1 MNALSEHH
9 LFIFLIQV
17 FLLLALAK
25 GTADLFMRWK
35 QPAFTAEMLIGL
47 LLGPTVLGRFLPGVH
62 GFIFPDE
69 ALQKAMLETVAWVGL
84 FFFLLN
90 TGLEVDFSSAWRQRG
105 EAMTIAL
112 TDIVVPMTIGFAA
125 SLLLPDHYLVDPSRR
140 LIFALFMATSMTISA
155 MPITARALHD
165 LRIAKTDLGFL
176 IVSALSV
183 NDIIGWLVFTITL
196 GLFTQTGVDGLK
208 LAGLLGLTLGFTV
221 FCFTVGRNIVD
232 FVFSKIKAR
241 HTSPTAAPLTLI
253 WLLGLLCGAVAQ
265 KLGVHALFGF
275 FLAGIIAG
283 EVRSIPERARQVI
296 SHMVYAIFVPLF
308 FASIGLKIDF
318 LRNFDPFIVAFVSV
332 ISMAGK
338 FWGAWLG
345 VGLAKLQKSSRLPVA
360 IAHVP
365 GGSMEIVVGLVAYQY
380 GFISES
386 VFVAIVFSAVVSSVI
401 VGPWLS
407 YALEKRRAISILE
420 YFTRRGVIAD
430 LKVFQKD
437 EAIWKLCD
445 LAAAQEDTIE
455 AENFY
460 KPVLAREH
468 LMGTAMED
476 GIAVPHA
483 RLTAPRSGTSSAGQ
497 APLKAEPYI
506 GQGDAAAL
514 RRPLI
519 VFGRSPA
526 GIEWN
531 SPDGKPA
538 QFIFLI
544 LTPEH
549 QDEVQVQILSSIA
562 KAMSRGQ
569 TRKDILAAQDVD
581 RIWGVLREAFLPSQ
595 IVRK

>member
-1 MNALSEHH
+1 MNSLNEHH

-17 FLLLALAK
+17 FLLIVLAK
-25 GTADLFMRWK
+25 GLADLFTRWK
-35 QPAFTAEMLIGL
+35 QPAFTAEMLVGL
-47 LLGPTVLGRFLPGVH
+47 ILGPTVLGRFWPGMY
-62 GFIFPDE
+62 GFIFPDDV
-69 ALQKAMLETVAWVGL
+69 LQRGMLETMAWVGL

-105 EAMTIAL
+105 EALTIAL
-112 TDIVVPMTIGFAA
+112 TDIVVPMTIAFAA
-125 SLLLPDHYLVDPSRR
+125 CLFLPDHYLVDPSRR
-140 LIFALFMATSMTISA
+140 WIFALFMATAMTISA

-183 NDIIGWLVFTITL
+183 NDIIGWLVFAITL
-196 GLFTQTGVDGLK
+196 GLFTQTGIDGVK
-208 LAGLLGLTLGFTV
+208 LAGLLGLTLGFTF
-221 FCFTVGRNIVD
+221 FCFTYGRRLVD
-232 FVFSKIKAR
+232 FVFSRIKAR
-241 HTSPTAAPLTLI
+241 PSGATAAPLTLL
-253 WLLGLLCGAVAQ
+253 WLLGLLCGAITQ

-275 FLAGIIAG
+275 FLAGIMAG
-283 EVRSIPERARQVI
+283 EVRAISERTRQVI

-308 FASIGLKIDF
+308 FTSIGLKVDF
-318 LRNFDPFIVAFVSV
+318 FRSFDPFLAAFVSV

-338 FWGAWLG
+338 FWGAWIG
-345 VGLAKLQKSSRLPVA
+345 VGLARLPKSNRLPVA

-365 GGSMEIVVGLVAYQY
+365 GGSMEIVVGLIAYQY
-380 GFISES
+380 RLISEP
-386 VFVAIVFSAVVSSVI
+386 VFVAIVFGAVVSSII

-407 YALEKRRAISILE
+407 YALERRRAVSILE

-430 LKVFQKD
+430 LKVSHKD
-437 EAIWKLCD
+437 EAIVRLCD
-445 LAAAQEDTIE
+445 LAAGHEDAVE
-455 AENFY
+455 AENFF
-460 KPVLAREH
+460 KPVLERER

-483 RLTAPRSGTSSAGQ
+483 RL
-497 APLKAEPYI
+497 
-506 GQGDAAAL
+506 AAL

-519 VFGRSPA
+519 AFGRSPT

-544 LTPEH
+544 LTPER
-549 QDEVQVQILSSIA
+549 QDEIQVQILSFIA
-562 KAMSRGQ
+562 KSMSRAQ
-569 TRKDILAAQDVD
+569 TRKQILEAQDAD
-581 RIWGVLREAFLPSQ
+581 QIWAILREAFLSSQ

>member
-1 MNALSEHH
+1 MNALNEHH
-9 LFIFLIQV
+9 LFIFLIQI
-17 FLLLALAK
+17 FLLLVFSK
-25 GTADLFMRWK
+25 GVADLFSRWK
-35 QPAFTAEMLIGL
+35 QPAFTAEMLVGL

-62 GFIFPDE
+62 GFIFPEDPI
-69 ALQKAMLETVAWVGL
+69 QHSMLETMAWVGL

-105 EAMTIAL
+105 EALTIAL
-112 TDIVVPMTIGFAA
+112 TDIVAPMTIGFTA

-140 LIFALFMATSMTISA
+140 WIFALFMATAMTISA

-183 NDIIGWLVFTITL
+183 NDIIGWLVFSVTL
-196 GLFTQTGVDGLK
+196 GLFTRAGVDGLN

-221 FCFTVGRNIVD
+221 FCFTAGRNIVD

-241 HTSPTAAPLTLI
+241 HTSPTAAPLTML
-253 WLLGLLCGAVAQ
+253 WLLGLACGVVTQ
-265 KLGVHALFGF
+265 KLGIHALFGF
-275 FLAGIIAG
+275 FLAGIMAG
-283 EVRSIPERARQVI
+283 EVRAISERTRQVI
-296 SHMVYAIFVPLF
+296 SQMVYAIFVPLF
-308 FASIGLKIDF
+308 FASIGLKVDF
-318 LRNFDPFIVAFVSV
+318 LSSFDPFIVAFVSL
-332 ISMAGK
+332 ISVAGK
-338 FWGAWLG
+338 FGGAWLG
-345 VGLAKLQKSSRLPVA
+345 VILAKLPKSNRLPVA
-360 IAHVP
+360 IAHIP
-365 GGSMEIVVGLVAYQY
+365 GGSMEIVIGLIAYQHRL
-380 GFISES
+380 ISEP
-386 VFVAIVFSAVVSSVI
+386 VFVAVVFSALLSSII

-407 YALEKRRAISILE
+407 YALERRKAVSILE

-437 EAIWKLCD
+437 EAIVKLCD
-445 LAAAQEDTIE
+445 LAEGQEDAVE
-455 AENFY
+455 PENLC
-460 KPVLAREH
+460 KLVLEREH
-468 LMGTAMED
+468 LMGTAMEE

-483 RLTAPRSGTSSAGQ
+483 RLAAP
-497 APLKAEPYI
+497 
-506 GQGDAAAL
+506 

-562 KAMSRGQ
+562 RTMSDEQ
-569 TRKDILAAQDVD
+569 TRKNILAAQDAD
-581 RIWGVLREAFLPSQ
+581 RVWDVLREAFLSSQ

>member
-1 MNALSEHH
+1 MNSLNEHH

-17 FLLLALAK
+17 FLLLVLSK
-25 GTADLFMRWK
+25 GVADLFTRWK
-35 QPAFTAEMLIGL
+35 QPAFTAEMLVGL
-47 LLGPTVLGRFLPGVH
+47 LLGPTILGRFLPGAH
-62 GFIFPDE
+62 GFIFPEDPI
-69 ALQKAMLETVAWVGL
+69 QHSMLETMAWVGL

-105 EAMTIAL
+105 EALTIAL

-125 SLLLPDHYLVDPSRR
+125 SFLLPDHYLMDPSRR
-140 LIFALFMATSMTISA
+140 WIFALFMATAMTISA

-183 NDIIGWLVFTITL
+183 NDIIGWLIFSVTL
-196 GLFTQTGVDGLK
+196 GLFTQAGVDGLK
-208 LAGLLGLTLGFTV
+208 LAGLFGLTLGFTV
-221 FCFTVGRNIVD
+221 FCFTAGRNIVD

-241 HTSPTAAPLTLI
+241 HTSPTAAPLTML
-253 WLLGLLCGAVAQ
+253 WLLGLACGVVTQ
-265 KLGVHALFGF
+265 KLGIHALFGF
-275 FLAGIIAG
+275 FLAGIMAG
-283 EVRSIPERARQVI
+283 EVRAISERTRQVI

-308 FASIGLKIDF
+308 FASIGLKVDF
-318 LRNFDPFIVAFVSV
+318 LSNFDPFIVTFVSL
-332 ISMAGK
+332 ISVAGK
-338 FWGAWLG
+338 FGGAWLG
-345 VGLAKLQKSSRLPVA
+345 VILAKLPKSNRLPVA
-360 IAHVP
+360 IAHIP
-365 GGSMEIVVGLVAYQY
+365 GGSMEIVIGLIAYQHRL
-380 GFISES
+380 ISEP
-386 VFVAIVFSAVVSSVI
+386 VFVAVVFSAVVSSII

-407 YALEKRRAISILE
+407 YALEKRKAISILE
-420 YFTRRGVIAD
+420 YFTRRGVSAD
-430 LKVFQKD
+430 LKVSKKD

-445 LAAAQEDTIE
+445 LAAGQDDPAE

-460 KPVLAREH
+460 KSVLEREH
-468 LMGTAMED
+468 LTGTAMEE
-476 GIAVPHA
+476 GTAVPHA
-483 RLTAPRSGTSSAGQ
+483 RL
-497 APLKAEPYI
+497 
-506 GQGDAAAL
+506 AAL

-562 KAMSRGQ
+562 RTMSNER
-569 TRKDILAAQDVD
+569 TRKNILDAQDAD
-581 RIWGVLREAFLPSQ
+581 RIWNVLREAFVSSQ

>member
-1 MNALSEHH
+1 
-9 LFIFLIQV
+9 
-17 FLLLALAK
+17 
-25 GTADLFMRWK
+25 MRR
-35 QPAFTAEMLIGL
+35 FNEI
-47 LLGPTVLGRFLPGVH
+47 LG
-62 GFIFPDE
+62 
-69 ALQKAMLETVAWVGL
+69 
-84 FFFLLN
+84 
-90 TGLEVDFSSAWRQRG
+90 
-105 EAMTIAL
+105 
-112 TDIVVPMTIGFAA
+112 
-125 SLLLPDHYLVDPSRR
+125 
-140 LIFALFMATSMTISA
+140 ISA
-155 MPITARALHD
+155 FYHDSAAAL
-165 LRIAKTDLGFL
+165 
-176 IVSALSV
+176 
-183 NDIIGWLVFTITL
+183 
-196 GLFTQTGVDGLK
+196 
-208 LAGLLGLTLGFTV
+208 
-221 FCFTVGRNIVD
+221 
-232 FVFSKIKAR
+232 
-241 HTSPTAAPLTLI
+241 
-253 WLLGLLCGAVAQ
+253 
-265 KLGVHALFGF
+265 
-275 FLAGIIAG
+275 
-283 EVRSIPERARQVI
+283 
-296 SHMVYAIFVPLF
+296 
-308 FASIGLKIDF
+308 IDQGQ
-318 LRNFDPFIVAFVSV
+318 I
-332 ISMAGK
+332 
-338 FWGAWLG
+338 
-345 VGLAKLQKSSRLPVA
+345 
-360 IAHVP
+360 
-365 GGSMEIVVGLVAYQY
+365 
-380 GFISES
+380 
-386 VFVAIVFSAVVSSVI
+386 
-401 VGPWLS
+401 
-407 YALEKRRAISILE
+407 
-420 YFTRRGVIAD
+420 
-430 LKVFQKD
+430 
-437 EAIWKLCD
+437 